1 MTKPIDGVHGN
12 QVDHAKKTKRHSMG
26 WSKEDHLLTNS
37 ML

>member
-12 QVDHAKKTKRHSMG
+12 QMDHAKKTKRDSMA
-26 WSKEDHLLTNS
+26 WIEEDHLLTNS